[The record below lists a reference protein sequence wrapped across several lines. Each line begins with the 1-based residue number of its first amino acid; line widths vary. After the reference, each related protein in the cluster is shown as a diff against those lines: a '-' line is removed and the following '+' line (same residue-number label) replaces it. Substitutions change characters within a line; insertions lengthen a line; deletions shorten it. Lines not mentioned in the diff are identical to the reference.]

1 MGKITEIFNN
11 REISIFL
18 WIVLFLFW
26 FFSQKQTRKS
36 AISLIQAFF
45 KLYKWYIIMIV
56 YIIVL
61 VVAFYKI
68 DLWDWSLL
76 KDTIYWIFGGAF
88 IMFFN
93 VNKALEKEKYFLN
106 IFKDC
111 FKVII
116 ILEFLSNLYSFHIV
130 IELISIPLMLIIGL
144 MTALSEHNKVDK
156 KVIKFSNTLTLIY
169 ILAVLIYSAIR
180 IINDTD
186 SVFTSDNLKS
196 LLFGPVMTVLFIP
209 FLYVVA
215 LYMAYEGFLKMKKF
229 ILKEHPDLY
238 KYLRWQILKRCN
250 LSIKNIR
257 LVNKKLHIY
266 TLIEKE
272 QITNDLNLIF
282 EKE

>member
-1 MGKITEIFNN
+1 
-11 REISIFL
+11 
-18 WIVLFLFW
+18 
-26 FFSQKQTRKS
+26 
-36 AISLIQAFF
+36 
-45 KLYKWYIIMIV
+45 MIV